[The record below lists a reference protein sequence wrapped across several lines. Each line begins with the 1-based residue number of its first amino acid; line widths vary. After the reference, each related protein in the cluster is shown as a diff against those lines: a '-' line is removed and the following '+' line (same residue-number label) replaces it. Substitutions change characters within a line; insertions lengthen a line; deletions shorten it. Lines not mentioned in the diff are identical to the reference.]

1 MTAKKSVST
10 RLLLIVVVSAI
21 LISVLNQTFTNV
33 VVPDIRED
41 FGASQGQ
48 TGWVITGYLLI
59 FSIGLPLY
67 GRIAAL
73 SSLRLVF
80 SPGLLVLAAGSLV
93 CALAPTLPVLV
104 AGRIVQAAGAS
115 AIPALGFASVAKAMP
130 PGERGAA
137 LGLLSSSVGAGAAV
151 GPVLGGVIAGL
162 TGWHALFY
170 FTLVMSLA
178 LAPAALRALPGASE
192 VVGAPS
198 SLGEAIRHFDV
209 PSGLAL
215 ALSAG
220 LALFGVT
227 EGQAAGFE
235 SPLSWGSFILSL
247 VAVTIFVARIRGVP
261 EPFVSPRMFRN
272 RAFLATAGV
281 GFFFMFT
288 NLGSL
293 ILAPLMLSE
302 VNGLSAAG
310 IGLVLAPGAVLVAVL
325 SPVAGR
331 LSDRFGS
338 RLLVRT
344 GLIIVLISTLFL
356 STVAAGN
363 VPVLV
368 AAGLAGQ
375 GLGFAA
381 INSPNANAAANS
393 LPRSESGVGLGIYQM
408 LFFLGGGFGPA
419 IGATFLAIRQNAEA
433 AALNPFYLTDVAPFS
448 DAFLLLAFSIMI
460 ALFASF
466 GLPGSKQTAN
476 QGIEEPWEEPDERG
490 SISRSDS

>member
-1 MTAKKSVST
+1 MTARAGTST

-21 LISVLNQTFTNV
+21 LVSVLNQTFTNV
-33 VVPDIRED
+33 VVPDIRQD
-41 FGASQGQ
+41 FGATQGQ

-59 FSIGLPLY
+59 FAIGIPLY
-67 GRIAAL
+67 GRIADL
-73 SSLRLVF
+73 YSLRLVF
-80 SPGLLVLAAGSLV
+80 SAGLIVLAAGSLV

-104 AGRIVQAAGAS
+104 VGRIVQAAGAS

-137 LGLLSSSVGAGAAV
+137 LGLLSSSVGVGAAI

-170 FTLVMSLA
+170 LTLVLSLA
-178 LAPAALRALPGASE
+178 LAPLALRSLPGASE
-192 VVGAPS
+192 IVGAPS
-198 SLGEAIRHFDV
+198 SLSEAIHHFDV

-215 ALSAG
+215 AVSAG

-227 EGQAAGFE
+227 EGQAAGFG

-247 VAVTIFVARIRGVP
+247 VAVTIFVTRIRGVK

-272 RAFLATAGV
+272 RAFLAAAGV

-293 ILAPLMLSE
+293 ILVPLMLSE
-302 VNGLSAAG
+302 VNGLSATG

-338 RLLVRT
+338 RLLART

-363 VPVLV
+363 APALV

-393 LPRSESGVGLGIYQM
+393 LPPSESGVGLGIYQM
-408 LFFLGGGFGPA
+408 FFFLGGGFGPA
-419 IGATFLAIRQNAEA
+419 IGATFLAIRQDAES
-433 AALNPFYLTDVAPFS
+433 AALNPFYMTDAAPFS
-448 DAFLLLAFSIMI
+448 DAFLLLAFAIVI

-466 GLPGSKQTAN
+466 GLPGSKKETVEQRDAM
-476 QGIEEPWEEPDERG
+476 DELG
-490 SISRSDS
+490 SITQGDS